1 MRVPKSVQTFVVLA
15 ILTLLPRPA
24 SSTQVEYRSIE
35 ELGAESALVVRGE
48 VSGVRS
54 YWNQN
59 GSRIYTEV
67 TVQVV
72 ADFKGAAP
80 REVRVVQMGGV
91 VDGVRMTVAGALAWQ
106 PGESVVLFLED
117 SLPGRYRVSGF
128 SQGKF
133 DVERDER
140 TGAEYVRQTGL
151 RGAALVGAPARRGSA
166 SARIPLEDLLRRALP
181 GIELQGEE

>member
-1 MRVPKSVQTFVVLA
+1 MRVPRSVRSFVVLA
-15 ILTLLPRPA
+15 ILFLLARPA
-24 SSTQVEYRSIE
+24 ASTQVEYRSIE
-35 ELGAESALVVRGE
+35 ALGAESALVVRGE
-48 VSGVRS
+48 VSAVRS
-54 YWNQN
+54 YWNQS

-67 TVQVV
+67 TVEVTD
-72 ADFKGAAP
+72 DFKGAAP

-151 RGAALVGAPARRGSA
+151 GGVELVGAAARRGSTN
-166 SARIPLEDLLRRALP
+166 ARIPLADLLRRALP
-181 GIELQGEE
+181 GIQFEGEE